1 MPRVLVVEDDPDIA
15 RIVALLLARNNYQVD
30 RVSEG
35 KAGLR
40 AVYDSK
46 PDLVVLDIG
55 LPGMDGL
62 SVLERVRDLS
72 DVPVLLLSARDQ
84 ESDKIRGL
92 RAGAD
97 DYLTKPFTTGELLAR
112 VEALLRRARPA
123 QWSERVYDDGSLKID
138 PLSRL
143 VHVDD
148 REVSLT
154 PIEFRLLSM
163 LTRNAG
169 ATLSTGQLLAEAW
182 EDPTG
187 IGAERVKFTVL
198 RLRRKLGWDDS
209 ATSPIESVRGVGYRY
224 RPPLRTRPR
233 VESGITGRPGR

>member
-1 MPRVLVVEDDPDIA
+1 
-15 RIVALLLARNNYQVD
+15 
-30 RVSEG
+30 
-35 KAGLR
+35 
-40 AVYDSK
+40 
-46 PDLVVLDIG
+46 
-55 LPGMDGL
+55 
-62 SVLERVRDLS
+62 
-72 DVPVLLLSARDQ
+72 
-84 ESDKIRGL
+84 
-92 RAGAD
+92 
-97 DYLTKPFTTGELLAR
+97 
-112 VEALLRRARPA
+112 LRRARPA